1 MEQKYFCAGSSND
14 SECGSDIAHGDPE
27 GGTKAHP
34 RMSAPKV
41 QEMEKLDVMDTN
53 HWIFS
58 ILF

>member
-1 MEQKYFCAGSSND
+1 MEQKYFCAGSSNN

-53 HWIFS
+53 HWIF
-58 ILF
+58 